1 MAARTIDHEAA
12 TASYFA
18 RGWLE
23 RDAAGNW
30 QVGKAAGPKLRYT
43 ARLMQVLCN
52 LENLTREEQHMDPQ
66 APRVALTDLDPE
78 TGEPLGADDTDE
90 EGEDNE

>member
-43 ARLMQVLCN
+43 ARLMQLLCN
-52 LENLTREEQHMDPQ
+52 LENLTREEQPTDVQ
-66 APRVALTDLDPE
+66 ARIAATDLDPE
-78 TGEPLGADDTDE
+78 TGEPPGAQDPTIQP
-90 EGEDNE
+90 